1 MDTGLYTDSD
11 TPWDTGKPG
20 MSPGS
25 PGHAAPG
32 SARSG
37 AAPADTAP
45 GLPQRERAYQ
55 ELRRRLMAGEFPGR
69 SRLVEERIAAVL
81 GVSRTPVREALARL
95 LNDGLVYRG
104 DGGYYV
110 TVPNF
115 ADLRDLYELRITLEL
130 RGVARARDPHTA
142 PHDVGLLEPLRDQ
155 WREMLTEQPEPSPE
169 FVATDE
175 DFHVTLSR
183 AAGNTAITQTLITVN
198 ARIRPVRMYDFL
210 TEDRIDK
217 TIREHLGV
225 VEAVLAG
232 QLDDAEVKLRQHV
245 GVSMEVV
252 EQRAAR
258 AITQMALRRGE
269 GL

>member
-1 MDTGLYTDSD
+1 
-11 TPWDTGKPG
+11 
-20 MSPGS
+20 
-25 PGHAAPG
+25 
-32 SARSG
+32 
-37 AAPADTAP
+37 
-45 GLPQRERAYQ
+45 
-55 ELRRRLMAGEFPGR
+55 MAGEFPGR

-95 LNDGLVYRG
+95 LTDGLLYRG
-104 DGGYYV
+104 DGGYHV
-110 TVPNF
+110 AVPNF

-130 RGVARARDPHTA
+130 RGLARAKDPHTA
-142 PHDVGLLEPLRDQ
+142 PHDAALLEPLRDQ
-155 WREMLTEQPEPSPE
+155 WREMLTEQPDPSPE
-169 FVATDE
+169 FVVTDE

-183 AAGNTAITQTLITVN
+183 AAGNQVITQTLITVN

-210 TEDRIDK
+210 TADRIDN

-232 QLDDAEVKLRQHV
+232 KTDVAEVRLREHV
-245 GVSMEVV
+245 GISMEVV

>member
-1 MDTGLYTDSD
+1 MNTGPYTDLD
-11 TPWDTGKPG
+11 TPWDSGPGTG
-20 MSPGS
+20 
-25 PGHAAPG
+25 HRA
-32 SARSG
+32 G
-37 AAPADTAP
+37 AAQPGAGSVHPQTKAAESPP
-45 GLPQRERAYQ
+45 GLPARERAYH
-55 ELRRRLMAGEFPGR
+55 ELRKRLMAGEFPGR

-81 GVSRTPVREALARL
+81 GVSRTPVREALTRL

-110 TVPNF
+110 AVPNF

-130 RGVARARDPHTA
+130 RGLARAMDPHIA
-142 PHDVGLLEPLRDQ
+142 PHNVALLEPLRDQ
-155 WREMLTEQPEPSPE
+155 WREMLTEQPDPSPE

-175 DFHVTLSR
+175 DFHVTLNR
-183 AAGNTAITQTLITVN
+183 AAGNQVITQTLITVN

-210 TEDRIDK
+210 TGDRIDK

-232 QLDDAEVKLRQHV
+232 KIEDAEVKLRQHV

-258 AITQMALRRGE
+258 AITQMALRRGD